1 MTFVGLVTVAVSQ
14 PSAAQGYSPSA
25 ERALLGR
32 TDAAFG
38 ASEAHAP
45 RVLDGAR
52 ALLGRNAEGNTAV
65 VRPELAMR
73 TTTAVRASEV
83 DGERAL
89 LGRSTGLAAVRAPA
103 AELSDGRLHAVAQRV
118 IAAHPY
124 LTVFDE
130 VQVTVDSGVVVLRGS
145 VERPHRRER
154 VAASLARLEG
164 VRGVRNDLTVQS
176 QTASDDQ
183 IRRRLYERL
192 YFGGV
197 VPACATGW
205 PVHIVV
211 NEARVTLVASAPQPD
226 LPRELERAALSA
238 GAVMV
243 EVRQPAAPRPEVVLA
258 TARY

>member
-1 MTFVGLVTVAVSQ
+1 MTFVGLVTLAVSQ
-14 PSAAQGYSPSA
+14 PSAAQGHSPSA

-32 TDAAFG
+32 TAAAFG
-38 ASEAHAP
+38 ASEADAP

-52 ALLGRNAEGNTAV
+52 ALLGRNAGGDTSV
-65 VRPELAMR
+65 VRPEPGIR
-73 TTTAVRASEV
+73 TPTAVRASGV

-89 LGRSTGLAAVRAPA
+89 LGRSTGLAAVRPAPA
-103 AELSDGRLHAVAQRV
+103 AELSDGRLHTVAQRV

-164 VRGVRNDLTVQS
+164 VRGVRSELTVQS

-192 YFGGV
+192 YFGGL
-197 VPACATGW
+197 VPSCATGW

-211 NEARVTLVASAPQPD
+211 NEARVTLVASAQSG
-226 LPRELERAALSA
+226 LPRDLERAALSA

-243 EVRQPAAPRPEVVLA
+243 EIRQPASPRPEVVLA